1 VAANDLHTTATASP
15 TDGGIVNAVYADGL
29 IQERQISQE
38 TASEDLRGHHQ
49 ETVFVHET
57 DAFTATADIKSPFS
71 WGDIFILSSIA
82 TDSDSNLSN
91 FRLRTKKWS
100 FEHFCKRKRK
110 KHFIRPVKTL
120 FGIPVV

>member
-1 VAANDLHTTATASP
+1 VAASDLHTTTETASP
-15 TDGGIVNAVYADGL
+15 TDGDIVNAVYADGL
-29 IQERQISQE
+29 IQDRQISQE
-38 TASEDLRGHHQ
+38 TASEHLRGHRH

-57 DAFTATADIKSPFS
+57 DTFTATADTKSPFL
-71 WGDIFILSSIA
+71 WEDFFILRFIA
-82 TDSDSNLSN
+82 TDSNLSN

-110 KHFIRPVKTL
+110 KHFIRPVETL